1 MEREEKIIMKNTIVL
16 VIAVLVF
23 MLVMAALS
31 SSCGGTSSSSR
42 SGSPNVCAICG
53 KSPANK
59 CTYDG
64 EYYCTKHY
72 ADAWNYYNK
81 KGN

>member
-1 MEREEKIIMKNTIVL
+1 MKNTIILIV
-16 VIAVLVF
+16 AGLVF
-23 MLVMAALS
+23 MLVLAMLS
-31 SSCGGTSSSSR
+31 SSCGGTSSHSSR
-42 SGSPNVCAICG
+42 TGSSNSCAICG

-64 EYYCTKHY
+64 VYYCTKHY

-81 KGN
+81 NNN